1 MSADTNPTP
10 GTDSPSTSGPLRL
23 VSILVSGLPAEL
35 GTADEP
41 PRYTVPAVFSRQV
54 TAEERARIEAPAT
67 ASALSAHGD
76 RDLALEVSD
85 RRLLIKN
92 TTLAQLAGGLAAAL
106 GAALRD
112 IVFAAPLKLPDSG
125 CNTQVLQHEDHITL
139 HADAGGGWTLHAGAT
154 IVAPQPQPP
163 ELDRR
168 SIAARCVED
177 ADGPAALHAMLET
190 RGITLGPSFRG
201 IRRLFR
207 GTSEALVEVAL
218 PDDVAPVPPL
228 HPAQLDA
235 CFQAL
240 GATFTGT
247 GAGGAFL
254 PLDPTWP
261 ASRLQKLLDDA
272 RAPLVVTSAEHAE
285 LLKADGRTAIV
296 PGRDQDKIASAVT
309 SEIVPKVHRE
319 NLAYVIYTSGSTG
332 EPKGAEVTHGNLLN
346 LIFWHRSAFGVT
358 ASDRA
363 SHLAGLGFDAS
374 VWEVW
379 PYLTAGAT
387 VALVDETTRTSPDLL
402 RRFIVDKKINVAF
415 VPTALAEPMIAAAWP
430 ADTALRFLLTGADT
444 LHGRP
449 RTSLPF
455 ILINNYGP
463 TECTVV
469 ATSGPIDAAGN
480 SQELPPIGMPIANTK
495 IYLLDDKHQPVA
507 PGEVGEIYIGGTGV
521 GRGYRNRDALTA
533 ERFLPDPFRQ
543 APDARMYRTGDL
555 GRLRQDS
562 QIGFHGRVDNQEKIR
577 GHRIEPE
584 EIAAALNRHPQVMSC
599 AVVARAGEQ
608 GDKQLVAYVVP
619 AVGGEPSANELH
631 EFLAG
636 LLPDYMIPAAFVRI
650 ETLPLTTSG
659 KIDRKALPA
668 PSAGNTLG
676 QTGHRAPQTPTEIR
690 LAEIVAGVLGTTQI
704 GIDDNFFMTG
714 GHSLLGT
721 QVVMR
726 ARDSFDVDLTLRH
739 LFQAPTVAKLAA
751 VIEDLAFEKVAAM
764 SIDEAEQK
772 AAS

>member
-1 MSADTNPTP
+1 MYPDCRRKQVVADLIAT
-10 GTDSPSTSGPLRL
+10 
-23 VSILVSGLPAEL
+23 VAE
-35 GTADEP
+35 DRP
-41 PRYTVPAVFSRQV
+41 QAV
-54 TAEERARIEAPAT
+54 ALKK
-67 ASALSAHGD
+67 ASAKLTYGELNA
-76 RDLALEVSD
+76 RANV
-85 RRLLIKN
+85 
-92 TTLAQLAGGLAAAL
+92 LAGYLRSL
-106 GAALRD
+106 GAG
-112 IVFAAPLKLPDSG
+112 PE
-125 CNTQVLQHEDHITL
+125 VLIGICLE
-139 HADAGGGWTLHAGAT
+139 
-154 IVAPQPQPP
+154 
-163 ELDRR
+163 R
-168 SIAARCVED
+168 SFDQIIAILAV
-177 ADGPAALHAMLET
+177 MK
-190 RGITLGPSFRG
+190 S
-201 IRRLFR
+201 
-207 GTSEALVEVAL
+207 
-218 PDDVAPVPPL
+218 
-228 HPAQLDA
+228 
-235 CFQAL
+235 
-240 GATFTGT
+240 
-247 GAGGAFL
+247 GGAFL
-254 PLDPTWP
+254 PLDPAWP
-261 ASRLQKLLDDA
+261 ASRLRKLLDDA

-285 LLKADGRTAIV
+285 LLTADGRIAIV
-296 PGRDQDKIASAVT
+296 PGRDQDKIASAAG
-309 SEIVPKVHRE
+309 SEIVPKVRRE

-346 LIFWHRSAFGVT
+346 LIFWHRSVFGVT

-387 VALVDETTRTSPDLL
+387 VVLVDETTRTSPDLL
-402 RRFIVDKKINVAF
+402 RRFIIDQKINVAF
-415 VPTALAEPMIAAAWP
+415 VPTALAEPMIAADWP
-430 ADTALRFLLTGADT
+430 ADTSLRFLLTGADT

-455 ILINNYGP
+455 TLINNYGP

-469 ATSGPIDAAGN
+469 ATSGPINAAGD
-480 SQELPPIGMPIANTK
+480 SRELPPIGMPIANTK
-495 IYLLDDKHQPVA
+495 IYLLDEKYQPVA

-533 ERFLPDPFRQ
+533 ERFLPDPFRP
-543 APDARMYRTGDL
+543 AADARMYRTGDL

-599 AVVARAGEQ
+599 AVVARAGEHGRQ
-608 GDKQLVAYVVP
+608 ATRRLCRSGR
-619 AVGGEPSANELH
+619 GGEPDANELH

-636 LLPDYMIPAAFVRI
+636 LLPDYMIPSAFVRI

-668 PSAGNTLG
+668 PCADNTLG
-676 QTGHRAPQTPTEIR
+676 QAGHRAPQTPTEIR

-751 VIEDLAFEKVAAM
+751 AIEGLAFEKVAAM
-764 SIDEAEQK
+764 SMAEAEQK

>member
-1 MSADTNPTP
+1 MFKVRHSNSETSPFPTYPDCRRKQVVAD
-10 GTDSPSTSGPLRL
+10 L
-23 VSILVSGLPAEL
+23 VAKV
-35 GTADEP
+35 
-41 PRYTVPAVFSRQV
+41 
-54 TAEERARIEAPAT
+54 AEERPQAVALRT
-67 ASALSAHGD
+67 AS
-76 RDLALEVSD
+76 E
-85 RRLLIKN
+85 RLTYGELN
-92 TTLAQLAGGLAAAL
+92 ARANVLAGYLRSL
-106 GAALRD
+106 GAG
-112 IVFAAPLKLPDSG
+112 PE
-125 CNTQVLQHEDHITL
+125 VLVGICL
-139 HADAGGGWTLHAGAT
+139 G
-154 IVAPQPQPP
+154 
-163 ELDRR
+163 R
-168 SIAARCVED
+168 SFDQIISILAV
-177 ADGPAALHAMLET
+177 MK
-190 RGITLGPSFRG
+190 S
-201 IRRLFR
+201 
-207 GTSEALVEVAL
+207 
-218 PDDVAPVPPL
+218 
-228 HPAQLDA
+228 
-235 CFQAL
+235 
-240 GATFTGT
+240 
-247 GAGGAFL
+247 GGAFL
-254 PLDPTWP
+254 PLDPAWP
-261 ASRLQKLLDDA
+261 ASRLRKLLDDA
-272 RAPLVVTSAEHAE
+272 QAPLVITSAEHAE
-285 LLKADGRTAIV
+285 SLTADGRTAIV
-296 PGRDQDKIASAVT
+296 PDRDQDKIASAVS
-309 SEIVPKVHRE
+309 SEIVPKVRRE

-346 LIFWHRSAFGVT
+346 LIFWHRSTFGVT

-402 RRFIVDKKINVAF
+402 RRFIIDEKINVAF
-415 VPTALAEPMIAAAWP
+415 VPTALAEPMIAADWP

-455 ILINNYGP
+455 TLINNYGP

-469 ATSGPIDAAGN
+469 ATSGPINAAGD

-495 IYLLDDKHQPVA
+495 IYLLDEKHQPVA
-507 PGEVGEIYIGGTGV
+507 AGEVGEIYIGGTGV

-533 ERFLPDPFRQ
+533 ERFLPDPFRPV
-543 APDARMYRTGDL
+543 PDARMYRTGDL
-555 GRLRQDS
+555 GRLRQDD

-577 GHRIEPE
+577 GHRVEPE

-608 GDKQLVAYVVP
+608 GDKHLVGYVVS
-619 AVGGEPSANELH
+619 AAGDEPSANELH

-650 ETLPLTTSG
+650 DTLPLTTSG

-668 PSAGNTLG
+668 PCADNALG
-676 QTGHRAPQTPTEIR
+676 QSGHRAPQTPTEIR
-690 LAEIVAGVLGTTQI
+690 LAEIVSGVLGTTQI

-751 VIEDLAFEKVAAM
+751 VIEDLAFEKVEAM
-764 SIDEAEQK
+764 SIAEAEQK

>member
-1 MSADTNPTP
+1 MFDMRHSDFET
-10 GTDSPSTSGPLRL
+10 SP
-23 VSILVSGLPAEL
+23 LPAYRECRRKQVV
-35 GTADEP
+35 ADL
-41 PRYTVPAVFSRQV
+41 VANV
-54 TAEERARIEAPAT
+54 AEERPHAVALTT
-67 ASALSAHGD
+67 ASGKLTYGEMNARAN
-76 RDLALEVSD
+76 
-85 RRLLIKN
+85 I
-92 TTLAQLAGGLAAAL
+92 LAGYLRSL
-106 GAALRD
+106 GAG
-112 IVFAAPLKLPDSG
+112 PE
-125 CNTQVLQHEDHITL
+125 VLVGISLE
-139 HADAGGGWTLHAGAT
+139 
-154 IVAPQPQPP
+154 
-163 ELDRR
+163 R
-168 SIAARCVED
+168 SFDQIISILAV
-177 ADGPAALHAMLET
+177 MK
-190 RGITLGPSFRG
+190 S
-201 IRRLFR
+201 
-207 GTSEALVEVAL
+207 
-218 PDDVAPVPPL
+218 
-228 HPAQLDA
+228 
-235 CFQAL
+235 
-240 GATFTGT
+240 
-247 GAGGAFL
+247 GGAFL

-261 ASRLQKLLDDA
+261 ASRLRKLLDDA
-272 RAPLVVTSAEHAE
+272 QAPLVVTSAEHAE
-285 LLKADGRTAIV
+285 LLTANGRTAIV
-296 PGRDQDKIASAVT
+296 PGRDQDKIASAVS
-309 SEIVPKVHRE
+309 SEIVPKVRRE

-402 RRFIVDKKINVAF
+402 RRFIVDEKINVAF
-415 VPTALAEPMIAAAWP
+415 LPTALAEPMIAADWP
-430 ADTALRFLLTGADT
+430 AGTALRFLLTGADT
-444 LHGRP
+444 LHDRP

-455 ILINNYGP
+455 TLINNYGP

-469 ATSGPIDAAGN
+469 ATSGPIEAAGD

-495 IYLLDDKHQPVA
+495 IYLLDGKHQPVA

-562 QIGFHGRVDNQEKIR
+562 QIGYHGRVDNQEKIR
-577 GHRIEPE
+577 GHRVEPE

-608 GDKQLVAYVVP
+608 GDKHLVGYVVP
-619 AVGGEPSANELH
+619 AAGGEPNANELH

-650 ETLPLTTSG
+650 DTLPLTTSG
-659 KIDRKALPA
+659 KIDRTALPA
-668 PSAGNTLG
+668 PCADNTLG
-676 QTGHRAPQTPTEIR
+676 QTGHRSPQTPTEIR

-764 SIDEAEQK
+764 SMDEAEQK

>member
-1 MSADTNPTP
+1 MFDMRHSDFET
-10 GTDSPSTSGPLRL
+10 SP
-23 VSILVSGLPAEL
+23 LPAYRECRRKQVV
-35 GTADEP
+35 ADL
-41 PRYTVPAVFSRQV
+41 VANV
-54 TAEERARIEAPAT
+54 AEERPHAVALTT
-67 ASALSAHGD
+67 ASGKLTYGEMNARAN
-76 RDLALEVSD
+76 
-85 RRLLIKN
+85 I
-92 TTLAQLAGGLAAAL
+92 LAGYLRSL
-106 GAALRD
+106 GAG
-112 IVFAAPLKLPDSG
+112 PE
-125 CNTQVLQHEDHITL
+125 VLVGISLE
-139 HADAGGGWTLHAGAT
+139 
-154 IVAPQPQPP
+154 
-163 ELDRR
+163 R
-168 SIAARCVED
+168 SFDQIISILAV
-177 ADGPAALHAMLET
+177 MK
-190 RGITLGPSFRG
+190 S
-201 IRRLFR
+201 
-207 GTSEALVEVAL
+207 
-218 PDDVAPVPPL
+218 
-228 HPAQLDA
+228 
-235 CFQAL
+235 
-240 GATFTGT
+240 
-247 GAGGAFL
+247 GGAFL

-261 ASRLQKLLDDA
+261 ASRLRKLLDDA
-272 RAPLVVTSAEHAE
+272 QAPLVVTSAEHAE
-285 LLKADGRTAIV
+285 LLTANGRTAIV
-296 PGRDQDKIASAVT
+296 PGRDQDKIASAVS
-309 SEIVPKVHRE
+309 SEIVPKVRRE

-363 SHLAGLGFDAS
+363 SHLAGLAFDAS

-402 RRFIVDKKINVAF
+402 RRFIVDEKINVAF
-415 VPTALAEPMIAAAWP
+415 LPTALAEPMIAADWP
-430 ADTALRFLLTGADT
+430 AGTALRFLLTGADT
-444 LHGRP
+444 LHDRP

-455 ILINNYGP
+455 TLINNYGP

-469 ATSGPIDAAGN
+469 ATSGPIEAAGD

-495 IYLLDDKHQPVA
+495 IYLLDGKHQPVA

-562 QIGFHGRVDNQEKIR
+562 QIGYHGRVDNQEKIR
-577 GHRIEPE
+577 GHRVEPE

-608 GDKQLVAYVVP
+608 GDKHLVGYVVP
-619 AVGGEPSANELH
+619 AAGGEPNANELH

-650 ETLPLTTSG
+650 DTLPLTTSG
-659 KIDRKALPA
+659 KIDRTALPA
-668 PSAGNTLG
+668 PCADNTLG
-676 QTGHRAPQTPTEIR
+676 QTGHRSPQTPIEIR

-764 SIDEAEQK
+764 SMDEAEQK

>member
-1 MSADTNPTP
+1 MSHMRHSTAEISPLPVYPDCRRKQVVAD
-10 GTDSPSTSGPLRL
+10 LIAK
-23 VSILVSGLPAEL
+23 V
-35 GTADEP
+35 
-41 PRYTVPAVFSRQV
+41 
-54 TAEERARIEAPAT
+54 AEERPQAVALT
-67 ASALSAHGD
+67 KASAQLTYGELNA
-76 RDLALEVSD
+76 RANV
-85 RRLLIKN
+85 
-92 TTLAQLAGGLAAAL
+92 LAGYLRSL
-106 GAALRD
+106 GAG
-112 IVFAAPLKLPDSG
+112 PE
-125 CNTQVLQHEDHITL
+125 VLIGICLE
-139 HADAGGGWTLHAGAT
+139 
-154 IVAPQPQPP
+154 
-163 ELDRR
+163 R
-168 SIAARCVED
+168 SFDQIIAILAV
-177 ADGPAALHAMLET
+177 MK
-190 RGITLGPSFRG
+190 S
-201 IRRLFR
+201 
-207 GTSEALVEVAL
+207 
-218 PDDVAPVPPL
+218 
-228 HPAQLDA
+228 
-235 CFQAL
+235 
-240 GATFTGT
+240 
-247 GAGGAFL
+247 GGAFL

-346 LIFWHRSAFGVT
+346 LVFWHRSAFGVT

-379 PYLTAGAT
+379 PYLTVGAT

-402 RRFIVDKKINVAF
+402 RRFIVDEKINVAF

-430 ADTALRFLLTGADT
+430 TDTALRFLLTGADT

-507 PGEVGEIYIGGTGV
+507 PGEVGEIYIGGTSV

-676 QTGHRAPQTPTEIR
+676 QTGRRAPQTPTEIR

>member
-1 MSADTNPTP
+1 MSHMRHSTAEISPLPVYPDCRRKQVVAD
-10 GTDSPSTSGPLRL
+10 LIAK
-23 VSILVSGLPAEL
+23 V
-35 GTADEP
+35 
-41 PRYTVPAVFSRQV
+41 
-54 TAEERARIEAPAT
+54 AEERPQAVALT
-67 ASALSAHGD
+67 KASA
-76 RDLALEVSD
+76 
-85 RRLLIKN
+85 
-92 TTLAQLAGGLAAAL
+92 QLTYGELNARANVFAGYLRSL
-106 GAALRD
+106 GAG
-112 IVFAAPLKLPDSG
+112 PE
-125 CNTQVLQHEDHITL
+125 VLIGICLE
-139 HADAGGGWTLHAGAT
+139 
-154 IVAPQPQPP
+154 
-163 ELDRR
+163 R
-168 SIAARCVED
+168 SFDQIIAILAV
-177 ADGPAALHAMLET
+177 MK
-190 RGITLGPSFRG
+190 S
-201 IRRLFR
+201 
-207 GTSEALVEVAL
+207 
-218 PDDVAPVPPL
+218 
-228 HPAQLDA
+228 
-235 CFQAL
+235 
-240 GATFTGT
+240 
-247 GAGGAFL
+247 GGAFL

-402 RRFIVDKKINVAF
+402 RRFIVDEKINVAF

-430 ADTALRFLLTGADT
+430 TDTALRFLLTGADT